1 MLQFLTIENYALIDH
16 LEFRPGQGLTVITG
30 ETGAGKSIIMGALG
44 LILGQR
50 ADAKAVRSGAGK
62 CVIEAQFDISAYALE
77 GFFAQNDLEY
87 DASATIIRREIYAT
101 GKSRAFVNDTPV
113 QLPLLRELG
122 SHLIDIHSQHQNLLL
137 GQDAF
142 QLSVVDALAHNQAE
156 YANYRAAYDQLKAHD
171 SKLKTLKAQAER
183 DAQEA
188 DYLRFQFSQLDDAN
202 LVEGEQEELEAEQ
215 ELLSH
220 AEDIK
225 SCLCQMHEG
234 LDGEGEAVVQVLKSI
249 SQKAHELSRIY
260 PDIAEIAQ
268 RLESDYID
276 LKDIADEVDSRS
288 EEVNFDPQRLE
299 QVEERLGLLYSLQ
312 KKHGKSSVE
321 ELIQLRDELFE
332 RIQHI
337 DNSDEEILE
346 LEEQVKRLTA
356 EATRLAA
363 ILTDTRK
370 QAAQQLQKDL
380 IARVTY
386 LGMPNLRFQVSITPL
401 HSSTPLN
408 PLLTSLN
415 PSNQSSPFK
424 GDERGSLSPSGS
436 DRVEFL
442 FSANKNQPL
451 RPAGEVAS
459 GGEISRLMLGIKS
472 LVASART
479 LPTIIFDE
487 IDTGVS
493 GDIAD
498 RMGSVM
504 KELSNHLQVI
514 TITHLPQVAGKG
526 NQHFRVFKADTDE
539 QTITHIE
546 QLSPEQRI
554 QEIARMLSGSDITPE
569 ALANARTLITE

>member
-62 CVIEAQFDISAYALE
+62 CVIAAQFDISAYDLE
-77 GFFAQNDLEY
+77 AFFAQNDLEY

-156 YANYRAAYDQLKAHD
+156 YASYRAAYDQLKAHD
-171 SKLKTLKAQAER
+171 SQLKALRAQAER

-188 DYLRFQFSQLDDAN
+188 DYIRFQFSQLDEAN

-234 LDGEGEAVVQVLKSI
+234 LDGEGDAVVQMLKSV

-288 EEVNFDPQRLE
+288 EEVNYDPQRLE
-299 QVEERLGLLYSLQ
+299 QVEERLSLLYSLQ

-346 LEEQVKRLTA
+346 LEQQVKRLAA

-370 QAAQQLQKDL
+370 RAAQQLQKDL

-401 HSSTPLN
+401 N
-408 PLLTSLN
+408 
-415 PSNQSSPFK
+415 
-424 GDERGSLSPSGS
+424 SLSPSGS
-436 DRVEFL
+436 DSLEFL

-504 KELSNHLQVI
+504 KELSTHLQVI

-546 QLSPEQRI
+546 QLSSEQRI

>member
-16 LEFRPGQGLTVITG
+16 LEFHPGKGLTVITG

-62 CVIEAQFDISAYALE
+62 CVIEAQFDISAYDLE
-77 GFFAQNDLEY
+77 AFFAQNDLEY

-113 QLPLLRELG
+113 QLPLLRQLG

-156 YANYRAAYDQLKAHD
+156 YASYRAAYDQLKAHD
-171 SKLKTLKAQAER
+171 SKLKALRAQAER

-188 DYLRFQFSQLDDAN
+188 DYIRFQFSQLDDAN

-234 LDGEGEAVVQVLKSI
+234 LDGEGDAVVQMLKSI

-288 EEVNFDPQRLE
+288 EEVNYDPQRLE
-299 QVEERLGLLYSLQ
+299 QVEERLSLLYSLQ

-346 LEEQVKRLTA
+346 LEQQVKRLAA

-370 QAAQQLQKDL
+370 QAAQQLQKNL

-401 HSSTPLN
+401 
-408 PLLTSLN
+408 
-415 PSNQSSPFK
+415 
-424 GDERGSLSPSGS
+424 DSLSPSGS
-436 DRVEFL
+436 DSLEFL

-504 KELSNHLQVI
+504 KELSRHLQVI

-546 QLSPEQRI
+546 QLTAEQRI
-554 QEIARMLSGSDITPE
+554 REIARMLSGSDITPE
-569 ALANARTLITE
+569 ALANARTLIAE

>member
-62 CVIEAQFDISAYALE
+62 CVIEAQFDISAYDLE

-156 YANYRAAYDQLKAHD
+156 YASYRAAYDQLKAHD
-171 SKLKTLKAQAER
+171 SRLKALRAQAER

-188 DYLRFQFSQLDDAN
+188 DYIRFQFSQLDDAN

-225 SCLCQMHEG
+225 SCLCQMHEC
-234 LDGEGEAVVQVLKSI
+234 LDGEGDAVVQMLKSV

-288 EEVNFDPQRLE
+288 EEVNYDPQRLE
-299 QVEERLGLLYSLQ
+299 QVEERLSLLYSLQ

-346 LEEQVKRLTA
+346 LEQQVKRLAA

-370 QAAQQLQKDL
+370 HAAQQLQKDL

-401 HSSTPLN
+401 N
-408 PLLTSLN
+408 
-415 PSNQSSPFK
+415 
-424 GDERGSLSPSGS
+424 SLSPSGS
-436 DRVEFL
+436 DSLEFL

-504 KELSNHLQVI
+504 KELSTHLQVI

-546 QLSPEQRI
+546 QLSSEQRI

>member
-62 CVIEAQFDISAYALE
+62 CVIEAQFDISAYDLE
-77 GFFAQNDLEY
+77 AFFAQNDLEY

-156 YANYRAAYDQLKAHD
+156 YASYRAAYDQLKAHD
-171 SKLKTLKAQAER
+171 SRLKALRAQAER

-188 DYLRFQFSQLDDAN
+188 DYIRFQFSQRDDAN

-234 LDGEGEAVVQVLKSI
+234 LDGEGDAVVQMLKSV

-288 EEVNFDPQRLE
+288 EEVNYDPQRLE
-299 QVEERLGLLYSLQ
+299 QVEERLSLLYSLQ

-346 LEEQVKRLTA
+346 LEQQVKRLAA

-370 QAAQQLQKDL
+370 HAAQQLQKDL

-401 HSSTPLN
+401 
-408 PLLTSLN
+408 
-415 PSNQSSPFK
+415 
-424 GDERGSLSPSGS
+424 DSLSPSGS
-436 DRVEFL
+436 DSLEFL

-504 KELSNHLQVI
+504 KELSTHLQVI

-546 QLSPEQRI
+546 QLSSEQRI

>member
-16 LEFRPGQGLTVITG
+16 LEFHPGKGLTVITG

-62 CVIEAQFDISAYALE
+62 CVIEAQFDISAYDLE
-77 GFFAQNDLEY
+77 AFFAQNDLEY

-156 YANYRAAYDQLKAHD
+156 YASYRAAYDQLKAHD
-171 SKLKTLKAQAER
+171 SKLKALRAQAER

-188 DYLRFQFSQLDDAN
+188 DYIRFQFSQLDDAN

-234 LDGEGEAVVQVLKSI
+234 LDGEGDAVVQMLKSV

-288 EEVNFDPQRLE
+288 EEVNYDPQRLE
-299 QVEERLGLLYSLQ
+299 QVEERLSLLYSLQ

-346 LEEQVKRLTA
+346 LEQQVKRLAA

-401 HSSTPLN
+401 N
-408 PLLTSLN
+408 
-415 PSNQSSPFK
+415 
-424 GDERGSLSPSGS
+424 SLSPSGS
-436 DRVEFL
+436 DSLEFL

-504 KELSNHLQVI
+504 KELSTHLQVI

-546 QLSPEQRI
+546 QLSSEQRI

>member
-62 CVIEAQFDISAYALE
+62 CVIEAQFDISAYDLE
-77 GFFAQNDLEY
+77 AFFAQNDLEY

-156 YANYRAAYDQLKAHD
+156 YASYRAAYDQLKAHD
-171 SKLKTLKAQAER
+171 SKLKALRAQAER

-188 DYLRFQFSQLDDAN
+188 DYIRFQFSQLDDAN

-234 LDGEGEAVVQVLKSI
+234 LDGEGDAVVQMLKSV
-249 SQKAHELSRIY
+249 SQKAHELSRIF

-288 EEVNFDPQRLE
+288 EEVNYDPQRLE
-299 QVEERLGLLYSLQ
+299 QVEERLSLLYSLQ

-346 LEEQVKRLTA
+346 LEQQVKRLDA
-356 EATRLAA
+356 EATRLAD

-370 QAAQQLQKDL
+370 HAAQQLQKDL

-401 HSSTPLN
+401 
-408 PLLTSLN
+408 
-415 PSNQSSPFK
+415 
-424 GDERGSLSPSGS
+424 DSLSPSGS
-436 DRVEFL
+436 DSLEFL

-504 KELSNHLQVI
+504 KELSIHLQVI

-546 QLSPEQRI
+546 QLSSGQRI

>member
-30 ETGAGKSIIMGALG
+30 ETGAGKSIIIGALG

-62 CVIEAQFDISAYALE
+62 CVIEAQFNISAYDLE

-113 QLPLLRELG
+113 QLPLLRQLG

-156 YANYRAAYDQLKAHD
+156 YASYRAAYDQLKAHD
-171 SKLKTLKAQAER
+171 SKLKALRAQAER

-188 DYLRFQFSQLDDAN
+188 DYIRFQFSQLDDAN

-234 LDGEGEAVVQVLKSI
+234 LDGEGDAVVQMLKSV
-249 SQKAHELSRIY
+249 SQKAHELSRIF

-288 EEVNFDPQRLE
+288 EEVNYDPQRLE
-299 QVEERLGLLYSLQ
+299 QVEERLSLLYSLQ

-346 LEEQVKRLTA
+346 LEQQVKRLDA
-356 EATRLAA
+356 EATRLAD

-370 QAAQQLQKDL
+370 HAAQQLQKDL

-401 HSSTPLN
+401 
-408 PLLTSLN
+408 
-415 PSNQSSPFK
+415 
-424 GDERGSLSPSGS
+424 DSLSPSGS
-436 DRVEFL
+436 DSLEFL

-504 KELSNHLQVI
+504 KELSTHLQVI

-546 QLSPEQRI
+546 QLSSEQRI

>member
-1 MLQFLTIENYALIDH
+1 MLLFLTIQNYALIDH
-16 LEFRPGQGLTVITG
+16 LEFRPGQALTVITG

-50 ADAKAVRSGAGK
+50 ADAKAVRSGASK
-62 CVIEAQFDISAYALE
+62 CVIEAQFDIAAYALE
-77 GFFAQNDLEY
+77 DLFAQNDLEY
-87 DASATIIRREIYAT
+87 DAHATIIRREIYAT

-156 YANYRAAYDQLKAHD
+156 YADYRAAYDQLKTQD
-171 SKLKTLKAQAER
+171 SKLKALKAQAER

-188 DYLRFQFSQLDDAN
+188 DYIRFQFSQLDDAN

-234 LDGEGEAVVQVLKSI
+234 LDGEGDAVVQMLKSV
-249 SQKAHELSRIY
+249 SQRAHELSRIY

-288 EEVNFDPQRLE
+288 EQVNYDPQRLE
-299 QVEERLGLLYSLQ
+299 QVEERLSLLYSLQ

-321 ELIQLRDELFE
+321 ELIQLRDQLFE

-337 DNSDEEILE
+337 DNSDEEIME
-346 LEEQVKRLTA
+346 LEQQVQKLTA
-356 EATRLAA
+356 QATQRAA
-363 ILTDTRK
+363 VLTDTRK
-370 QAAQQLQKDL
+370 KAAQQLQKDL

-401 HSSTPLN
+401 HSSN
-408 PLLTSLN
+408 E
-415 PSNQSSPFK
+415 SSPFK
-424 GDERGSLSPSGS
+424 GDERGS
-436 DRVEFL
+436 DRIEFL

-504 KELSNHLQVI
+504 KELSTHLQVI

-526 NQHFRVFKADTDE
+526 NQHFRVFKADTDS

-546 QLSPEQRI
+546 QLSSEQRL

>member
-62 CVIEAQFDISAYALE
+62 CVIEAQFDISAYDLE
-77 GFFAQNDLEY
+77 AFFAQNDLEY

-156 YANYRAAYDQLKAHD
+156 YASYRAAYDQLKAHD
-171 SKLKTLKAQAER
+171 SKLKALRAQAER

-188 DYLRFQFSQLDDAN
+188 DYIRFQFSQLDDAN

-234 LDGEGEAVVQVLKSI
+234 LDGEGDAVVQMLKSI

-288 EEVNFDPQRLE
+288 EEVNYDPQRLE
-299 QVEERLGLLYSLQ
+299 QVEERLSLLYSLQ

-346 LEEQVKRLTA
+346 LEQQVKRLAA

-370 QAAQQLQKDL
+370 QAAQQLQKNL

-401 HSSTPLN
+401 
-408 PLLTSLN
+408 
-415 PSNQSSPFK
+415 
-424 GDERGSLSPSGS
+424 DSLSPSGS
-436 DRVEFL
+436 DSLEFL

-504 KELSNHLQVI
+504 KELSRHLQVI

-546 QLSPEQRI
+546 QLTAEQRI
-554 QEIARMLSGSDITPE
+554 REIARMLSGSDITPE
-569 ALANARTLITE
+569 ALANARTLIAE

>member
-62 CVIEAQFDISAYALE
+62 CVIEAQFDISAYDLE

-113 QLPLLRELG
+113 QLPLLRQLG

-156 YANYRAAYDQLKAHD
+156 YASYRAAYDQLKAHD
-171 SKLKTLKAQAER
+171 SKLKALRAQAER

-188 DYLRFQFSQLDDAN
+188 DYIRFQFSQLDDAN

-234 LDGEGEAVVQVLKSI
+234 LDGEGDAVVQMLKSV
-249 SQKAHELSRIY
+249 SQKAHELCRIY

-288 EEVNFDPQRLE
+288 EEVNYDPQRLE
-299 QVEERLGLLYSLQ
+299 QVEERLSLLYTLQ

-346 LEEQVKRLTA
+346 LEQQVKRLTA

-370 QAAQQLQKDL
+370 QAALQLQKDL

-401 HSSTPLN
+401 DT
-408 PLLTSLN
+408 
-415 PSNQSSPFK
+415 
-424 GDERGSLSPSGS
+424 LSPSGS
-436 DRVEFL
+436 DSLEFL

-504 KELSNHLQVI
+504 KELSTHLQVI

-546 QLSPEQRI
+546 QLSSEQRI

>member
-1 MLQFLTIENYALIDH
+1 M
-16 LEFRPGQGLTVITG
+16 
-30 ETGAGKSIIMGALG
+30 
-44 LILGQR
+44 
-50 ADAKAVRSGAGK
+50 
-62 CVIEAQFDISAYALE
+62 
-77 GFFAQNDLEY
+77 
-87 DASATIIRREIYAT
+87 
-101 GKSRAFVNDTPV
+101 
-113 QLPLLRELG
+113 QLPLLRQLG
-122 SHLIDIHSQHQNLLL
+122 THLIDIHSQHQNLLL

-142 QLSVVDALAHNQAE
+142 QLSVVDALARNQAE
-156 YANYRAAYDQLKAHD
+156 YASYRDAYDQLTAQNSRLKA
-171 SKLKTLKAQAER
+171 LKAQAER

-188 DYLRFQFSQLDDAN
+188 DYLRFQFQQLDDTN
-202 LVEGEQEELEAEQ
+202 LVEGEQDELEAEQ

-225 SCLCQMHEG
+225 ASLCQMHEG
-234 LDGEGEAVVQVLKSI
+234 LDGEGDAVVQMLKSI
-249 SQKAHELSRIY
+249 SQRAHELSRIY

-268 RLESDYID
+268 RLETDYID

-288 EEVNFDPQRLE
+288 EEVNYDPQRLE
-299 QVEERLGLLYSLQ
+299 QVEERLSLLYSLQ
-312 KKHGKSSVE
+312 KKHGKASVE
-321 ELIQLRDELFE
+321 ELIELRDQLFE

-337 DNSDEEILE
+337 DGSDEEIRE
-346 LEEQVKRLTA
+346 LEQQVKHLTA
-356 EATRLAA
+356 EATRRAA

-370 QAAQQLQKDL
+370 QAAQQLQTDL

-401 HSSTPLN
+401 HPSNLS
-408 PLLTSLN
+408 N
-415 PSNQSSPFK
+415 PSNPSTPSF
-424 GDERGSLSPSGS
+424 LSPSGA
-436 DRVEFL
+436 DRIEFL

-504 KELSNHLQVI
+504 KELSRHLQVI

-546 QLSPEQRI
+546 QLTAEQRI
-554 QEIARMLSGSDITPE
+554 REIARMLSGSDITPE
-569 ALANARTLITE
+569 ALANARTLIAK

>member
-16 LEFRPGQGLTVITG
+16 LEFHPGQGLTVITG

-62 CVIEAQFDISAYALE
+62 CVIEAQFDISAYDLE
-77 GFFAQNDLEY
+77 AFFAQNDLEY

-113 QLPLLRELG
+113 QLPLLRQLG

-156 YANYRAAYDQLKAHD
+156 YTSYRAAYDQLKAQS
-171 SKLKTLKAQAER
+171 SKLKALRAQAER

-188 DYLRFQFSQLDDAN
+188 DYVRFQFSQLDEAN

-234 LDGEGEAVVQVLKSI
+234 LDGEGDAVVQTLKSI

-288 EEVNFDPQRLE
+288 EEVNYDPQRLE
-299 QVEERLGLLYSLQ
+299 QVEERLSLLYSLQ
-312 KKHGKSSVE
+312 KKHGKTSVE

-346 LEEQVKRLTA
+346 LEQQVKRLAA

-370 QAAQQLQKDL
+370 HAAQQLQKDL

-401 HSSTPLN
+401 GSSN
-408 PLLTSLN
+408 SSN
-415 PSNQSSPFK
+415 PSNPS
-424 GDERGSLSPSGS
+424 SLSPSGADS
-436 DRVEFL
+436 LEFL

-504 KELSNHLQVI
+504 KELSTHLQVI

-546 QLSPEQRI
+546 QLSSEQRI

>member
-1 MLQFLTIENYALIDH
+1 
-16 LEFRPGQGLTVITG
+16 
-30 ETGAGKSIIMGALG
+30 
-44 LILGQR
+44 
-50 ADAKAVRSGAGK
+50 
-62 CVIEAQFDISAYALE
+62 
-77 GFFAQNDLEY
+77 
-87 DASATIIRREIYAT
+87 
-101 GKSRAFVNDTPV
+101 
-113 QLPLLRELG
+113 
-122 SHLIDIHSQHQNLLL
+122 
-137 GQDAF
+137 
-142 QLSVVDALAHNQAE
+142 
-156 YANYRAAYDQLKAHD
+156 
-171 SKLKTLKAQAER
+171 
-183 DAQEA
+183 
-188 DYLRFQFSQLDDAN
+188 
-202 LVEGEQEELEAEQ
+202 
-215 ELLSH
+215 
-220 AEDIK
+220 
-225 SCLCQMHEG
+225 MHEG

-288 EEVNFDPQRLE
+288 EEVNYDPQRLE
-299 QVEERLGLLYSLQ
+299 QVEERLSLLYSLQ

-346 LEEQVKRLTA
+346 LEQQVKRLAA

-370 QAAQQLQKDL
+370 HAAQQLQKDL

-401 HSSTPLN
+401 HSTPSN
-408 PLLTSLN
+408 SSN
-415 PSNQSSPFK
+415 PSNPSNESSHFK
-424 GDERGSLSPSGS
+424 GDERGSLSPTGS
-436 DRVEFL
+436 DRIEFL

-504 KELSNHLQVI
+504 KELSTHLQVI

-546 QLSPEQRI
+546 QLSSEQRI

>member
-62 CVIEAQFDISAYALE
+62 CVIEAQFNISAYDLE

-156 YANYRAAYDQLKAHD
+156 YASYRAAYDQLKAHD
-171 SKLKTLKAQAER
+171 SKLKALRAQAER

-188 DYLRFQFSQLDDAN
+188 DYIRFQFSQLDEAN

-234 LDGEGEAVVQVLKSI
+234 LDGEGDAVVQMLKSV

-288 EEVNFDPQRLE
+288 EEVNYDPQRLE

-312 KKHGKSSVE
+312 KKHGKASVE

-346 LEEQVKRLTA
+346 LEQQVKRLAA

-370 QAAQQLQKDL
+370 RAAQQLQKDL

-401 HSSTPLN
+401 DSH
-408 PLLTSLN
+408 
-415 PSNQSSPFK
+415 
-424 GDERGSLSPSGS
+424 SPSGS
-436 DRVEFL
+436 DSLEFL

-504 KELSNHLQVI
+504 KELSTHLQVI

-546 QLSPEQRI
+546 QLSSEQRI

>member
-16 LEFRPGQGLTVITG
+16 LEFRPGPALTVITG

-62 CVIEAQFDISAYALE
+62 CVIEAQFDISAYDLE
-77 GFFAQNDLEY
+77 AFFAQNDLEY

-156 YANYRAAYDQLKAHD
+156 YASYRAAYDQLKAHD
-171 SKLKTLKAQAER
+171 SKLKALRAQAER

-188 DYLRFQFSQLDDAN
+188 DYIRFQFSQLDDAN

-234 LDGEGEAVVQVLKSI
+234 LDGEGDAVVQMLKSI

-288 EEVNFDPQRLE
+288 EEVNYDPQRLE
-299 QVEERLGLLYSLQ
+299 QVEERLSLLYSLQ

-346 LEEQVKRLTA
+346 LEQQVKRLAA

-401 HSSTPLN
+401 HSSTE
-408 PLLTSLN
+408 
-415 PSNQSSPFK
+415 SSPFK
-424 GDERGSLSPSGS
+424 GDERGS
-436 DRVEFL
+436 DHIEFL

-504 KELSNHLQVI
+504 KELSTHLQVI

-546 QLSPEQRI
+546 QLSSDQRI

>member
-62 CVIEAQFDISAYALE
+62 CVIEAQFDISAYDLE
-77 GFFAQNDLEY
+77 AFFAQNDLEY

-156 YANYRAAYDQLKAHD
+156 YASYRAAYDQLKAHD
-171 SKLKTLKAQAER
+171 SKLKALRAQAER

-188 DYLRFQFSQLDDAN
+188 DYIRFQFSQLDDAN

-234 LDGEGEAVVQVLKSI
+234 LDGEGDAVVQMLKSV

-288 EEVNFDPQRLE
+288 EEVNYDPQRLE
-299 QVEERLGLLYSLQ
+299 QVEERLSLLYSLQ

-346 LEEQVKRLTA
+346 LEQQVKRLAA

-401 HSSTPLN
+401 
-408 PLLTSLN
+408 
-415 PSNQSSPFK
+415 
-424 GDERGSLSPSGS
+424 DSLSPSGS
-436 DRVEFL
+436 DSLEFL

-504 KELSNHLQVI
+504 KELSTHLQVI

-546 QLSPEQRI
+546 QLSSEQRI

>member
-62 CVIEAQFDISAYALE
+62 CVIEAQFDISAYDLE
-77 GFFAQNDLEY
+77 AFFAQNDLEY

-113 QLPLLRELG
+113 QLPLLRQLG

-156 YANYRAAYDQLKAHD
+156 YANYRAAYDQLKAQD

-299 QVEERLGLLYSLQ
+299 QVEERLGLLYTLQ

-346 LEEQVKRLTA
+346 LEQQVKRLTA

-401 HSSTPLN
+401 N
-408 PLLTSLN
+408 
-415 PSNQSSPFK
+415 
-424 GDERGSLSPSGS
+424 SLSPSGS
-436 DRVEFL
+436 DSLEFL

-504 KELSNHLQVI
+504 KELSTHLQVI

>member
-62 CVIEAQFDISAYALE
+62 CVIEAQFDISAYDLE
-77 GFFAQNDLEY
+77 AFFAQNDLEY

-156 YANYRAAYDQLKAHD
+156 YASYRAAYDQLKAHD
-171 SKLKTLKAQAER
+171 SKLKALRAQAER

-188 DYLRFQFSQLDDAN
+188 DYIRFQFSQLDDAN

-225 SCLCQMHEG
+225 SYLCQKHEG
-234 LDGEGEAVVQVLKSI
+234 LNGEGDAVVQMLKSI

-288 EEVNFDPQRLE
+288 EEVNYDPQRLE
-299 QVEERLGLLYSLQ
+299 QVEERLSLLYSLQ

-346 LEEQVKRLTA
+346 LEQQVKRLDA
-356 EATRLAA
+356 EATRLAD

-370 QAAQQLQKDL
+370 HAAQQLQKDL

-401 HSSTPLN
+401 
-408 PLLTSLN
+408 
-415 PSNQSSPFK
+415 
-424 GDERGSLSPSGS
+424 DSLSPSGS
-436 DRVEFL
+436 DSLEFL

-504 KELSNHLQVI
+504 KELSTHLQVI

-526 NQHFRVFKADTDE
+526 NQHFRVFKADIDE

-546 QLSPEQRI
+546 QLSSEQRI

>member
-16 LEFRPGQGLTVITG
+16 LEFHPGKGLTVITG

-62 CVIEAQFDISAYALE
+62 CVIEAQFDISAYDLE
-77 GFFAQNDLEY
+77 AFFAQNDLEY

-113 QLPLLRELG
+113 QLPLLRQLG

-156 YANYRAAYDQLKAHD
+156 YASYRAAYDQLKAHD
-171 SKLKTLKAQAER
+171 SKLKALRAQAER

-188 DYLRFQFSQLDDAN
+188 DYIRFQFSQLDDAN

-234 LDGEGEAVVQVLKSI
+234 LDGEGDAVVQMLKSV

-276 LKDIADEVDSRS
+276 LKDIADEMDSRS
-288 EEVNFDPQRLE
+288 EEVNYDPQRLE
-299 QVEERLGLLYSLQ
+299 QVEERLSLLYTLQ

-346 LEEQVKRLTA
+346 LEQQVKRLAA

-370 QAAQQLQKDL
+370 HAAQQLQKDL

-401 HSSTPLN
+401 HSTPSN
-408 PLLTSLN
+408 SSN
-415 PSNQSSPFK
+415 PSNPSNESSHFK
-424 GDERGSLSPSGS
+424 GDERGSLSPTGS
-436 DRVEFL
+436 DRIEFL

-504 KELSNHLQVI
+504 KELSTHLQVI

-546 QLSPEQRI
+546 QLSSEQRI

>member
-62 CVIEAQFDISAYALE
+62 CVIEAQFDISAYDLE
-77 GFFAQNDLEY
+77 DFFAQNDLEY

-113 QLPLLRELG
+113 QLPLLRQLG
-122 SHLIDIHSQHQNLLL
+122 THLIDIHSQHQNLLL

-156 YANYRAAYDQLKAHD
+156 YASYRAAYDQLKAHD
-171 SKLKTLKAQAER
+171 SKLKALRVQAER

-188 DYLRFQFSQLDDAN
+188 DYIRFQFSQLDDAN

-234 LDGEGEAVVQVLKSI
+234 LDGEGDAVVQMLKSV

-288 EEVNFDPQRLE
+288 EEVNYDPQRLE
-299 QVEERLGLLYSLQ
+299 QVEERLSLLYSLQ

-346 LEEQVKRLTA
+346 LEQQVKRLAA

-401 HSSTPLN
+401 N
-408 PLLTSLN
+408 
-415 PSNQSSPFK
+415 
-424 GDERGSLSPSGS
+424 SLSPSGS
-436 DRVEFL
+436 DSLEFL

-504 KELSNHLQVI
+504 KELSTHLQVI

-546 QLSPEQRI
+546 QLSSEQRI

>member
-62 CVIEAQFDISAYALE
+62 CVIEAQFDISAYDLE
-77 GFFAQNDLEY
+77 DFFAQNDLEY

-156 YANYRAAYDQLKAHD
+156 YASYRAAYDQLKAHD
-171 SKLKTLKAQAER
+171 SKLKALRAQAER

-188 DYLRFQFSQLDDAN
+188 DYIRFQFSQLDDAN

-234 LDGEGEAVVQVLKSI
+234 LDGEGDAVVQMLKSV

-288 EEVNFDPQRLE
+288 EEVNYDPQRLE
-299 QVEERLGLLYSLQ
+299 QVEERLSLLYSLQ

-346 LEEQVKRLTA
+346 LEQQVKRLAA

-370 QAAQQLQKDL
+370 RAAQQLQKDL

-401 HSSTPLN
+401 
-408 PLLTSLN
+408 
-415 PSNQSSPFK
+415 
-424 GDERGSLSPSGS
+424 DSLSPSGS
-436 DRVEFL
+436 DSLEFL

-498 RMGSVM
+498 RMGSIM
-504 KELSNHLQVI
+504 KELSTHLQVI

-546 QLSPEQRI
+546 QLSSEQRI

>member
-62 CVIEAQFDISAYALE
+62 CVIEAQFDISAYDLE
-77 GFFAQNDLEY
+77 AFFAQNDLEY
-87 DASATIIRREIYAT
+87 DASATIIRREIYTT

-113 QLPLLRELG
+113 QLPLLRQLG

-156 YANYRAAYDQLKAHD
+156 YASYRAAYDQLKAHD
-171 SKLKTLKAQAER
+171 SRLKALRAQAER

-188 DYLRFQFSQLDDAN
+188 DYIRFQFSQLDDAN

-234 LDGEGEAVVQVLKSI
+234 LDGEGDAVVQMLKSV

-288 EEVNFDPQRLE
+288 EEVNYDPQRLE
-299 QVEERLGLLYSLQ
+299 QVEERLSLLYSLQ

-346 LEEQVKRLTA
+346 LEQQVKRLAA

-401 HSSTPLN
+401 
-408 PLLTSLN
+408 
-415 PSNQSSPFK
+415 
-424 GDERGSLSPSGS
+424 DSLSPSGS
-436 DRVEFL
+436 DSLEFL

-504 KELSNHLQVI
+504 KELSTHLQVI

-546 QLSPEQRI
+546 QLSSEQRI
-554 QEIARMLSGSDITPE
+554 QEIARMLSGSDITLE

>member
-62 CVIEAQFDISAYALE
+62 CVIEAQFDISAYDLE
-77 GFFAQNDLEY
+77 AFFAQNDLEY
-87 DASATIIRREIYAT
+87 DASATIIRREINAT

-113 QLPLLRELG
+113 QLPLLRQLG

-156 YANYRAAYDQLKAHD
+156 YASYRAAYDQLKAHD
-171 SKLKTLKAQAER
+171 SKLKALRAQAER

-188 DYLRFQFSQLDDAN
+188 DYIRFQFSQLDDAN

-234 LDGEGEAVVQVLKSI
+234 LDGEGDAVVQMLKSV

-288 EEVNFDPQRLE
+288 EEVNYDPQRLE
-299 QVEERLGLLYSLQ
+299 QVEERLSLLYSLQ

-346 LEEQVKRLTA
+346 LEQQVKRLAA

-370 QAAQQLQKDL
+370 HAAQQLQKDL

-401 HSSTPLN
+401 NSSTPLN
-408 PLLTSLN
+408 LSN
-415 PSNQSSPFK
+415 PSNLSNPAP
-424 GDERGSLSPSGS
+424 LSPTGS
-436 DRVEFL
+436 DRIEFL

-504 KELSNHLQVI
+504 KELSTHLQVI

-546 QLSPEQRI
+546 QLSSEQRI

>member
-62 CVIEAQFDISAYALE
+62 CVIEAQFDISAYDLE
-77 GFFAQNDLEY
+77 AFFAQNDLEY
-87 DASATIIRREIYAT
+87 DASATIIRREINAT

-156 YANYRAAYDQLKAHD
+156 YASYRAAYDQLKAHD
-171 SKLKTLKAQAER
+171 SKLKALRAQAER

-188 DYLRFQFSQLDDAN
+188 DYIRFQFSQLDDAN

-234 LDGEGEAVVQVLKSI
+234 LDGEGDAVVQMLKSI

-288 EEVNFDPQRLE
+288 EEVNYDPQRLE
-299 QVEERLGLLYSLQ
+299 QVEERLSLLYSLQ

-346 LEEQVKRLTA
+346 LEQQVKRLTA

-370 QAAQQLQKDL
+370 HAAQQLQKDL

-401 HSSTPLN
+401 
-408 PLLTSLN
+408 
-415 PSNQSSPFK
+415 
-424 GDERGSLSPSGS
+424 DSLSPSGS
-436 DRVEFL
+436 DSLEFL

-504 KELSNHLQVI
+504 KELSTHLQVI

-546 QLSPEQRI
+546 QLSSEQRI

>member
-1 MLQFLTIENYALIDH
+1 MLLTLTIDNYALIDH

-50 ADAKAVRSGAGK
+50 ADAKAVRNGATK
-62 CVIEAQFDISAYALE
+62 CIIEAQFDISAYALQD
-77 GFFAQNDLEY
+77 FFLQNDLEY
-87 DASATIIRREIYAT
+87 DANATIIRREIYAT
-101 GKSRAFVNDTPV
+101 GKSRAFVNDIPV
-113 QLPLLRELG
+113 QLPLLRDLG

-137 GQDAF
+137 SDDAF
-142 QLSVVDALAHNQAE
+142 QLSVVDALAHNQVE
-156 YANYRAAYDQLKAHD
+156 YAQYRTVYDQLVTQNA
-171 SKLKTLKAQAER
+171 KLKTLKDQAER

-188 DYLRFQFSQLDDAN
+188 DYIRFQFSQLDDAN

-220 AEDIK
+220 AEEIK

-234 LDGEGEAVVQVLKSI
+234 LDGEGDAIVQMLKSI

-260 PDIAEIAQ
+260 PDITEIAQ

-276 LKDIADEVDSRS
+276 LKDIADDVDSRS
-288 EEVNFDPQRLE
+288 EEVNYDPQRME
-299 QVEERLGLLYSLQ
+299 QVEERLSLLYSLQ
-312 KKHGKSSVE
+312 KKHGKTSVE
-321 ELIQLRDELFE
+321 ELIQLRDQLFE

-337 DNSDEEILE
+337 DGSDEEIEE
-346 LEEQVKRLTA
+346 LKQKVKQLTA
-356 EATRLAA
+356 EATRCAA
-363 ILTDTRK
+363 ILTDTRRK
-370 QAAQQLQKDL
+370 AAAKLQQNL
-380 IARVTY
+380 IERVTY

-401 HSSTPLN
+401 NSNPDLKDQDVTSS
-408 PLLTSLN
+408 
-415 PSNQSSPFK
+415 FK
-424 GDERGSLSPSGS
+424 GDKKGA
-436 DRVEFL
+436 DTVEFL

-498 RMGSVM
+498 RMGRVM

-526 NQHFRVFKADTDE
+526 NQHFRVFKADTDS

-546 QLSPEQRI
+546 QLTSDQRLH
-554 QEIARMLSGSDITPE
+554 EIARMLSGSNITPE
-569 ALANARTLITE
+569 ALANARTLIAE

>member
-62 CVIEAQFDISAYALE
+62 CVIEAQFDISAYDLE
-77 GFFAQNDLEY
+77 AFFAQNDLEY

-156 YANYRAAYDQLKAHD
+156 YASYRAAYDQLKTHD
-171 SKLKTLKAQAER
+171 SRLKALRAQAER

-188 DYLRFQFSQLDDAN
+188 DYIRFQFSQLDDAN

-234 LDGEGEAVVQVLKSI
+234 LDGEGDAVVQMLKSV

-288 EEVNFDPQRLE
+288 EEVNYDPQRLE
-299 QVEERLGLLYSLQ
+299 QVEERLSLLYSLQ

-346 LEEQVKRLTA
+346 LEQQVKHLAA

-401 HSSTPLN
+401 
-408 PLLTSLN
+408 
-415 PSNQSSPFK
+415 
-424 GDERGSLSPSGS
+424 DSLSPSGS
-436 DRVEFL
+436 DSLEFL

-504 KELSNHLQVI
+504 KELSSHLQVI

-546 QLSPEQRI
+546 QLSSEQRI
-554 QEIARMLSGSDITPE
+554 QEIARMLSGSNITPE
-569 ALANARTLITE
+569 ALANARTLIAE

>member
-62 CVIEAQFDISAYALE
+62 CVIEAQFDISAYDLE
-77 GFFAQNDLEY
+77 AFFAQNDLEY

-156 YANYRAAYDQLKAHD
+156 YASYRAAYDQLKAHD
-171 SKLKTLKAQAER
+171 SKLKALRAQAER

-188 DYLRFQFSQLDDAN
+188 DYIRFQFSQLDDAN

-234 LDGEGEAVVQVLKSI
+234 LDGEGDAVVQMLKSV

-288 EEVNFDPQRLE
+288 EEVNYDPQRLE
-299 QVEERLGLLYSLQ
+299 QVEERLSLLYSLQ

-346 LEEQVKRLTA
+346 LEQQVKHLAA

-401 HSSTPLN
+401 
-408 PLLTSLN
+408 
-415 PSNQSSPFK
+415 
-424 GDERGSLSPSGS
+424 DSLSPSGS
-436 DRVEFL
+436 DSLEFL

-504 KELSNHLQVI
+504 KELSTHLQVI

-546 QLSPEQRI
+546 QLSSEQRI

>member
-62 CVIEAQFDISAYALE
+62 CVIEAQFDISAYDLE
-77 GFFAQNDLEY
+77 AFFAQNDLEY

-113 QLPLLRELG
+113 QLPLLRQLG

-156 YANYRAAYDQLKAHD
+156 YASYRAAYDQLKAHD
-171 SKLKTLKAQAER
+171 SKLKALRAQAER

-188 DYLRFQFSQLDDAN
+188 DYIRFQFSQLDDAN

-234 LDGEGEAVVQVLKSI
+234 LDGEGDAVVQMLKSV

-288 EEVNFDPQRLE
+288 EEVNYDPQRLE
-299 QVEERLGLLYSLQ
+299 QVEERLSLLYSLQ

-346 LEEQVKRLTA
+346 LEQQVKRLAA

-370 QAAQQLQKDL
+370 HAAQQLQKDL

-401 HSSTPLN
+401 N
-408 PLLTSLN
+408 
-415 PSNQSSPFK
+415 
-424 GDERGSLSPSGS
+424 SLSPSGS
-436 DRVEFL
+436 DSLEFL

-504 KELSNHLQVI
+504 KELSTHLQVI

-546 QLSPEQRI
+546 QLSSEQRI

>member
-62 CVIEAQFDISAYALE
+62 CVIEAQFDISAYDLE
-77 GFFAQNDLEY
+77 AFFAQNDLEY

-156 YANYRAAYDQLKAHD
+156 YASYRAAYDQLKAHD
-171 SKLKTLKAQAER
+171 SKLKALRAQAER

-188 DYLRFQFSQLDDAN
+188 DYIRFQFSQLDDAN

-234 LDGEGEAVVQVLKSI
+234 LDGEGDAVVQMLKSV

-288 EEVNFDPQRLE
+288 EEVNYDPQRLE
-299 QVEERLGLLYSLQ
+299 QVEERLSLLYSLQ

-346 LEEQVKRLTA
+346 LEQQVKRLAA

-370 QAAQQLQKDL
+370 HAAQQLQKDL

-401 HSSTPLN
+401 N
-408 PLLTSLN
+408 
-415 PSNQSSPFK
+415 
-424 GDERGSLSPSGS
+424 SLSPSGS
-436 DRVEFL
+436 DSLEFL

-504 KELSNHLQVI
+504 KELSTHLQVI

-546 QLSPEQRI
+546 QLSSEQRI